1 MAGYGDDSGFTAWL
15 AANGYVLSESAPTPA
30 VLRQR
35 GSTYIDGLYG
45 PRFSGS
51 PVGGFAQERAWPR
64 TDATAYGSTIG
75 SDVIPDAVVQA
86 SYHAAYA
93 EATSPGSLSA
103 SGSEA
108 SRVKREKVEGAVE
121 VEYQAT
127 VGAFSAASLTPIFT
141 LIEGLLAPFLVQ
153 PAPGILVV

>member
-1 MAGYGDDSGFTAWL
+1 MAGYGSDEAFTAWL
-15 AANGYVLSESAPTPA
+15 AANGYSLAGDAPAPA

-51 PVGGFAQERAWPR
+51 PTGGFEQERAWPR
-64 TDATAYGSTIG
+64 TDAAAYGSAIG

-93 EATSPGSLSA
+93 EAVTPGSLSA
-103 SGSEA
+103 TYTPGTAKVLTEVKGIKWEVVGDASSPGSMIPVI
-108 SRVKREKVEGAVE
+108 SAV
-121 VEYQAT
+121 
-127 VGAFSAASLTPIFT
+127 
-141 LIEGLLAPFLVQ
+141 EGLLAPFLVQ
-153 PAPGILVV
+153 AAPGILVV